1 MIPLIGKWIDLA
13 QRVRIVLAK
22 DATAMTRPDQGDD
35 RTSHASMRDASGAG
49 TVARVVQL
57 LSCLA
62 EADGPVSI
70 KYLCQT
76 LKLPASTVHRLLG
89 LLAEQGMVER
99 SVDRPNYSPGLELVR
114 IASLLASK
122 VRLIDV
128 AKPFMR
134 ALAQDCDE
142 TCCLLQYV
150 PERRKVM
157 ALHAEFSSHPLRYR
171 IELYQPHSLLWG
183 ATGRAVL
190 AFLPPEEIDAA
201 IRIDDRSPAT
211 GHAPPPRKALFA
223 ELAAIRNRGYAI
235 THGQNIQGAV
245 GIGTP
250 VFNSE
255 RRTIGS
261 LCITIPEARFN
272 KRAEA
277 RLSQLLMRRAGELS
291 HALGYEPQPQAAE

>member
-1 MIPLIGKWIDLA
+1 M
-13 QRVRIVLAK
+13 VR
-22 DATAMTRPDQGDD
+22 PEQGDANAPSA
-35 RTSHASMRDASGAG
+35 RLRDASAAG

-57 LSCLA
+57 LACLA

-70 KYLCQT
+70 KFLCQT

-89 LLAEQGMVER
+89 LLADEGMVER
-99 SVDRPNYSPGLELVR
+99 SADRPIYAPGLELVR

-122 VRLIDV
+122 IRIVDV
-128 AKPFMR
+128 AKPFMNAVVR
-134 ALAQDCDE
+134 DCDE
-142 TCCLLQYV
+142 TCCLLQYL

-190 AFLPPEEIDAA
+190 AFLPPDEIEAA
-201 IRIDDRSPAT
+201 IGDNELSPAT
-211 GHAPPPRKALFA
+211 GAPPPSRKAL
-223 ELAAIRNRGYAI
+223 LADLAGIRSRGYAI
-235 THGQNIQGAV
+235 THGQKIDGAV

-255 RRTIGS
+255 RRVIGS
-261 LCITIPEARFN
+261 LCITIPETRFN
-272 KRAEA
+272 RKAEA
-277 RLSQLLMRRAGELS
+277 RLSQLLMSRAGELS
-291 HALGYEPQPQAAE
+291 RALGYEPLPQAAE

>member
-1 MIPLIGKWIDLA
+1 M
-13 QRVRIVLAK
+13 VR
-22 DATAMTRPDQGDD
+22 TEQGDANAPSA
-35 RTSHASMRDASGAG
+35 RMRDASAAG

-57 LSCLA
+57 LACLA

-70 KYLCQT
+70 KFLCQT

-89 LLAEQGMVER
+89 LLADEGMVER
-99 SVDRPNYSPGLELVR
+99 SADRPIYAPGLELVR

-122 VRLIDV
+122 VRIVDV

-134 ALAQDCDE
+134 AVVRECDE
-142 TCCLLQYV
+142 TCCLLQYL

-190 AFLPPEEIDAA
+190 AFLPPDEIEAA
-201 IRIDDRSPAT
+201 IDGGDSSPAT
-211 GHAPPPRKALFA
+211 GARAPARGAL
-223 ELAAIRNRGYAI
+223 LADLDEIRSRGYAI
-235 THGQNIQGAV
+235 THGQKIEGAV
-245 GIGTP
+245 GIGAP

-255 RRTIGS
+255 RRVIGS
-261 LCITIPEARFN
+261 LCMTIPETRFN
-272 KRAEA
+272 RKAQA
-277 RLSQLLMRRAGELS
+277 RLSQLVMGRAGELS
-291 HALGYEPQPQAAE
+291 RALGYEPLPQAAE

>member
-1 MIPLIGKWIDLA
+1 MRQSERGVAPTA
-13 QRVRIVLAK
+13 AAK
-22 DATAMTRPDQGDD
+22 
-35 RTSHASMRDASGAG
+35 MRDASAAG

-57 LSCLA
+57 LACLA

-70 KYLCQT
+70 KFLCQT

-99 SVDRPNYSPGLELVR
+99 SADRPNYAPGLELVR

-122 VRLIDV
+122 VRIVDV

-134 ALAQDCDE
+134 AVVQDCDE

-150 PERRKVM
+150 PERRQVM

-171 IELYQPHSLLWG
+171 IEFYQPHSLLWG

-190 AFLPPEEIDAA
+190 AFLPEDDIDAA
-201 IRIDDRSPAT
+201 IRNEDRSPAT
-211 GHAPPPRKALFA
+211 GAPPPARKALLSD
-223 ELAAIRNRGYAI
+223 LAAIRSRGYAI
-235 THGQNIQGAV
+235 THGQKIEGAV

-250 VFNSE
+250 IFNSG
-255 RRTIGS
+255 RRVVGS
-261 LCITIPEARFN
+261 LCITIPQTRFN

-277 RLSQLLMRRAGELS
+277 RLSELLMRRAGEFS
-291 HALGYEPQPQAAE
+291 RALGYEPQPQAAE

>member
-1 MIPLIGKWIDLA
+1 VNRTDRLNVDTSNA
-13 QRVRIVLAK
+13 SAK
-22 DATAMTRPDQGDD
+22 
-35 RTSHASMRDASGAG
+35 MRDASAAG

-57 LSCLA
+57 LACLA

-70 KYLCQT
+70 KFLCQT

-89 LLAEQGMVER
+89 LLADEGMVER
-99 SVDRPNYSPGLELVR
+99 SADRPIYAPGLELVR

-122 VRLIDV
+122 VRIVDV

-134 ALAQDCDE
+134 AVVRECDE
-142 TCCLLQYV
+142 TCCLLQYL

-190 AFLPPEEIDAA
+190 AFLPPDEIEAA
-201 IRIDDRSPAT
+201 IGGGDSSPAT
-211 GHAPPPRKALFA
+211 GARAPARGAL
-223 ELAAIRNRGYAI
+223 LADLDEIRSRGYAI
-235 THGQNIQGAV
+235 THGQKIEGAV
-245 GIGTP
+245 GIGAP

-255 RRTIGS
+255 RRVIGS
-261 LCITIPEARFN
+261 LCMTIPETRFN
-272 KRAEA
+272 KKTQA
-277 RLSQLLMRRAGELS
+277 RLSQILMSRAGEFS
-291 HALGYEPQPQAAE
+291 RALGYAPLPQAAE